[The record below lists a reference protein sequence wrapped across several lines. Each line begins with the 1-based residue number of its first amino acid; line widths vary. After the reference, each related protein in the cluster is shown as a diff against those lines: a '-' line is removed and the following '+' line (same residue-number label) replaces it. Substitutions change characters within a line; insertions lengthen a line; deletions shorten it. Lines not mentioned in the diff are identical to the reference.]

1 MLVILQ
7 NVVNTKAR
15 RRLQLTVE
23 AEAAD
28 LYNATMELVYYPDPR
43 LRDVSKKIGAVDQEI
58 LDAVP
63 QMFEIMYKARGIGLA
78 GPQAGLGR
86 RIVVA
91 NLSAD
96 PKNKDDEQ
104 VFINPEILGRSGKL
118 LEEEGCLSLPGM
130 AAQIP
135 RAEKVLVRYKDL
147 TGKTIEREAE
157 MLESRLFQH
166 EIDHLDGILI
176 VDKLTPA
183 DRKQWSP
190 LIKELEEDFKANRKP
205 RRRRPSP
212 PPEEEVAE

>member
-1 MLVILQ
+1 
-7 NVVNTKAR
+7 
-15 RRLQLTVE
+15 
-23 AEAAD
+23 
-28 LYNATMELVYYPDPR
+28 MELVYYPDPR
-43 LRDVSKKIGAVDQEI
+43 LRDVSKKIATVDQDL

-91 NLSAD
+91 NLTGD
-96 PKNKDDEQ
+96 PKNKDGEQ
-104 VFINPEILGRSGKL
+104 IFINPEIVDRSGEL
-118 LEEEGCLSLPGM
+118 REEEGCLSLPGM
-130 AAQIP
+130 AAQVL

-147 TGKTIEREAE
+147 KGKVVEREAE

-176 VDKLTPA
+176 VDKMTPA
-183 DRKQWSP
+183 DRKQWTA

-205 RRRRPSP
+205 KRRPP
-212 PPEEEVAE
+212 PRPPAQESE

>member
-1 MLVILQ
+1 
-7 NVVNTKAR
+7 
-15 RRLQLTVE
+15 
-23 AEAAD
+23 
-28 LYNATMELVYYPDPR
+28 MELVYYPDPR
-43 LRDVSKKIGAVDQEI
+43 LRDVSKKISSVDQEI
-58 LDAVP
+58 LAAVP

-91 NLSAD
+91 NLSGD

-104 VFINPEILGRSGKL
+104 VFINPEILGRDGEL
-118 LEEEGCLSLPGM
+118 REEEGCLSLPGM
-130 AAQIP
+130 AAQVQ

-147 TGKTIEREAE
+147 QGKMVEREAE

-176 VDKLTPA
+176 VDKMTPA
-183 DRKQWSP
+183 DRKQWAP

-205 RRRRPSP
+205 KRRPP
-212 PPEEEVAE
+212 PRPVEKPE